1 MKEFLLIFCN
11 QLEGFFFISIKKNNM
26 IELRNIKASIELR
39 ISLTLIKR
47 FKVFRGDSS
56 FPCRVLFLIK
66 IHHLFHKYELC
77 FFCEVI
83 QKKYFRGLY
92 YEGSL

>member
-1 MKEFLLIFCN
+1 
-11 QLEGFFFISIKKNNM
+11 M

-39 ISLTLIKR
+39 ISLTLIRR

-66 IHHLFHKYELC
+66 FIICFINMSYVFFVKLFRKSISEVCIMKVASEL
-77 FFCEVI
+77 
-83 QKKYFRGLY
+83 
-92 YEGSL
+92 